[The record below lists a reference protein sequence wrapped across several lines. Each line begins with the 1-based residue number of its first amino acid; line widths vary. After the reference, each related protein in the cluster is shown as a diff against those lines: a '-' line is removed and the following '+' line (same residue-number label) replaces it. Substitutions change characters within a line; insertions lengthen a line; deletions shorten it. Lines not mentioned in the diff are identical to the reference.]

1 MKTVN
6 LLPHLSPGRILA
18 KNYEVIEFLGNG
30 WEGEVYKIEERNTGI
45 PRAAKVFYDRPGASE
60 SALRRYARKMYRL
73 RSCDIVTQYHHRDT
87 IRISGKP
94 VGVMISDF
102 VEGIMLSTFLRQQRG
117 KRLSPFEA
125 LHVLYAVVSGIEQ
138 IHALGE
144 YHGDIH
150 SDNIMI
156 NRQGIGFEIHLLD
169 FFDLGRPS
177 RQKVQADVYDI
188 VSLLYEMIGEVAGYR
203 NAGPEIR
210 QIVLGR
216 KHTLIR
222 QRFRTAGD
230 LRSALENLIW

>member
-1 MKTVN
+1 MKA
-6 LLPHLSPGRILA
+6 LPYLNPGRLLGT
-18 KNYEVIEFLGNG
+18 NYVVVEFLGNG

-45 PRAAKVFYDRPGASE
+45 PRAAKIFYDRAKVSE
-60 SALRRYARKMYRL
+60 SKLRRYAQKMYKL
-73 RSCDIVTQYHHRDT
+73 RSCSIVTQYHHRDKM
-87 IRISGKP
+87 RIEGKQ
-94 VGVMISDF
+94 VEVLISDF
-102 VEGIMLSTFLRQQRG
+102 IEGVMLSTFLGQQRQ
-117 KRLSPFEA
+117 KRLLPFEA
-125 LHVLYAVVSGIEQ
+125 LHVLHAVVSGIEQ

-150 SDNIMI
+150 SDNVMI

-177 RQKVQADVYDI
+177 RQKVQADVYDLI
-188 VSLLYEMIGEVAGYR
+188 ALLYEMIGEQSGYSKAS
-203 NAGPEIR
+203 NEIR

-230 LRSALENLIW
+230 LRAALENLVW

>member
-1 MKTVN
+1 MKA
-6 LLPHLSPGRILA
+6 LPRLSPGRILG
-18 KNYEVIEFLGNG
+18 KNYEVVEFLGNG
-30 WEGEVYKIEERNTGI
+30 WEGEVYKIEERSTGI
-45 PRAAKVFYDRPGASE
+45 PRAAKIFYDRPRVSD
-60 SALRRYARKMYRL
+60 SSLRRYARKMFKL

-87 IRISGKP
+87 VRMSGKS
-94 VGVMISDF
+94 VDVMISDF
-102 VEGIMLSTFLRQQRG
+102 VEGIMLSTFLGQQRG
-117 KRLSPFEA
+117 KRLSSFEA

-177 RQKVQADVYDI
+177 RQKVQADVYDL
-188 VSLLYEMIGEVAGYR
+188 VSLLYEMIGDKAGYTR
-203 NAGPEIR
+203 TGSEIR

-222 QRFRTAGD
+222 ERFRTSGD
-230 LRSALENLIW
+230 LRSALENLNW